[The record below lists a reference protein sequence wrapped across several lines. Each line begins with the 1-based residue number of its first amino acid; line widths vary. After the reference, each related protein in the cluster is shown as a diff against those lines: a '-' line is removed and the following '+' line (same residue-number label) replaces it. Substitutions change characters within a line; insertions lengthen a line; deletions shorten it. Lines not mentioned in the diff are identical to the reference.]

1 MKLERIEESDKT
13 LVIKLSGELDAL
25 GSNQVRPDLETITE
39 DKTIQEVTLD
49 LGEVTFLDS
58 SGIGAIVFMYKR
70 VKAGNRTLKLVEVDG
85 QPRELIELLRI
96 DSAIP
101 VTMRGTEKL
110 DTVFPS

>member
-1 MKLERIEESDKT
+1 
-13 LVIKLSGELDAL
+13 
-25 GSNQVRPDLETITE
+25 
-39 DKTIQEVTLD
+39 
-49 LGEVTFLDS
+49 
-58 SGIGAIVFMYKR
+58 MYKR